1 MRMFSKIIYL
11 ITLTIYTALA
21 GVLLVYFKANVIF
34 VVATLTLFPTLV
46 FWYQEKL
53 QSRMLPL
60 LVGFTLLLT
69 TVIEIFAYING
80 LWYEISP
87 FSIRLFG
94 LFPMEAYIASFA
106 HILYFIVMYEYFFDD
121 RRNLISKTNEI
132 NKHKAWLSLAFGT
145 VLALALSYLYLF
157 SGLFF
162 SYAYALLIVG
172 GSIIFLLL
180 VLLLHVSWRK
190 IGRKSFLFALTFLPV
205 ALIYEFVA
213 LNNDLRFFANYNDY
227 LHVFN
232 LFGFSLPLEELCF
245 IFLVP
250 FWIAVTYELYLDDG
264 R

>member
-1 MRMFSKIIYL
+1 MFSKIIYL
-11 ITLTIYTALA
+11 LTLTIYTALA
-21 GVLLVYFKANVIF
+21 GILLVYFKANVIF

-53 QSRMLPL
+53 QSRLIPL
-60 LVGFTLLLT
+60 LVGFTLVFT

-87 FSIRLFG
+87 FSIRIFG
-94 LFPMEAYIASFA
+94 LFPLEAYIASFA

-121 RRNLISKTNEI
+121 KRNLLNKKNELSQ
-132 NKHKAWLSLAFGT
+132 HKAWLSLIFGT

-162 SYAYALLIVG
+162 SYAYSLLIVG
-172 GSIIFLLL
+172 GSVMFLLL

-190 IGRKSFLFALTFLPV
+190 IGKKSLMFALSFLPV
-205 ALIYEFVA
+205 VLIYELVA
-213 LNNDLRFFANYNDY
+213 LNNDLRFFANFNEYIY
-227 LHVFN
+227 VFN
-232 LFGFSLPLEELCF
+232 IFGFNLPLEELCF

-250 FWIAVTYELYLDDG
+250 FWIAVTYELFLDDG
-264 R
+264 L